1 MGAPAS
7 IMRGDDLGIE
17 FISDAGFTCYPRH
30 FDVGID
36 IEDEDNSEVEWM
48 LQEMQDNLEAADEAF
63 RVVQAAAA
71 AAAAVAQT
79 AALQQAAEEVAAA
92 LP

>member
-1 MGAPAS
+1 MQ
-7 IMRGDDLGIE
+7 GDDLGIE

-30 FDVGID
+30 FDVA
-36 IEDEDNSEVEWM
+36 EDEDNSEVEWM
-48 LQEMQDNLEAADEAF
+48 LQEMHDNLEAADETF
-63 RVVQAAAA
+63 GVVQAAA

>member
-30 FDVGID
+30 FDIGID
-36 IEDEDNSEVEWM
+36 IEPEDNSEIEWM
-48 LQEMQDNLEAADEAF
+48 LQEAQDNFEAADEAF

-71 AAAAVAQT
+71 VAAVAQA
-79 AALQQAAEEVAAA
+79 AALQQAAEENAAS

>member
-7 IMRGDDLGIE
+7 IMRGDDLAIE

-48 LQEMQDNLEAADEAF
+48 LQEMQDNLEAADEASG
-63 RVVQAAAA
+63 VVQAAAA
-71 AAAAVAQT
+71 AAAVAQA

>member
-30 FDVGID
+30 FDIGID
-36 IEDEDNSEVEWM
+36 IEPEDDSEVEWM
-48 LQEMQDNLEAADEAF
+48 LRDAQENFEAADEAF

-71 AAAAVAQT
+71 VAAVAQA
-79 AALQQAAEEVAAA
+79 AALQQAAEENAAS